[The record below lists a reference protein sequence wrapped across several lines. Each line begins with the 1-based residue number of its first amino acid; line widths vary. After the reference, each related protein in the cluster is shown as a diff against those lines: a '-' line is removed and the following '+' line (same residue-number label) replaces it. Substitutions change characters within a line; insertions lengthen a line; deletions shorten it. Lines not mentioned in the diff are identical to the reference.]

1 MKSTDDQ
8 LHVLAK
14 LAVTADR
21 MHANINGAPAGVVEL
36 VRSAD
41 VREARDVATLTN
53 QLASLVE
60 GLAQTTLDREVAA

>member
-21 MHANINGAPAGVVEL
+21 LHTNINGAPAGVVEL

-41 VREARDVATLTN
+41 VREAHAVASLTN
-53 QLASLVE
+53 QLATLVE
-60 GLAQTTLDREVAA
+60 GLARTTLDRAVAA